1 MLVEDERATKGVVEF
16 EVAGSGITVNVLIV
30 GRGESVTI
38 EPVLVTA
45 EDVSITVGGSA
56 WIVFISSISTPED

>member
-56 WIVFISSISTPED
+56 